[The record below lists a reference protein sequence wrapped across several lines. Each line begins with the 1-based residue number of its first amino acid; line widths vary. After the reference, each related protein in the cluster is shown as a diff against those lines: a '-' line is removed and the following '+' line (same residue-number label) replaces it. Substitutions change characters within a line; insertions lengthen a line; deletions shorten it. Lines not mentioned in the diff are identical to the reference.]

1 MAGFD
6 SVNSED
12 KEKIQAMLQTAQ
24 NNIET
29 VLDDF
34 NVEYAKSASSK
45 CGICEEAIKKGD
57 VRIGKKIYNT
67 RMAKLNGPY
76 DRWHHLQCFAEK
88 AQSLEFYKPG
98 EDLPG
103 LASLSDDD
111 RKEIRS
117 QIKGSKKRAAIK
129 DDVESSVPKKVR
141 SN

>member
-12 KEKIQAMLQTAQ
+12 KEKIQSMLQTAQ

-34 NVEYAKSASSK
+34 KVEYAKSGSSK

-67 RMAKLNGPY
+67 KMAKLNGPY
-76 DRWHHLQCFAEK
+76 DRWHHLECFAEK
-88 AQSLEFYKPG
+88 SQSLEFYKTG

-103 LASLSDDD
+103 IASLSECD
-111 RKEIRS
+111 RKEVRS
-117 QIKGSKKRAAIK
+117 QIKGCRKRAAIK
-129 DDVESSVPKKVR
+129 DDVEGSFLKKIR
-141 SN
+141 PN